1 MSTLGAE
8 NLELSQYNNLNHDCA
23 VTFVDLTY
31 FPDISSRILM
41 NCHHSMTLTQ
51 FKCSSSCP
59 PMQVVTYSHTSMP
72 QIS

>member
-1 MSTLGAE
+1 MSTLGVE

-41 NCHHSMTLTQ
+41 KM
-51 FKCSSSCP
+51 SSFNDFNS
-59 PMQVVTYSHTSMP
+59 
-72 QIS
+72 I

>member
-8 NLELSQYNNLNHDCA
+8 NLELSQYNNLNH

-41 NCHHSMTLTQ
+41 KM
-51 FKCSSSCP
+51 SSFNDFNS
-59 PMQVVTYSHTSMP
+59 
-72 QIS
+72 I

>member
-31 FPDISSRILM
+31 FPDI
-41 NCHHSMTLTQ
+41 
-51 FKCSSSCP
+51 FP
-59 PMQVVTYSHTSMP
+59 AEF
-72 QIS
+72 